1 MLYHALLLVST
12 LTVFFSFVL
21 VYKVTVLEDDISKLR
36 GDISNLKPHSNES
49 TDGMRTGMSRTWERS
64 KQAASLN
71 SQQQRQTEKDSQT
84 LCSSTAS
91 SQTLGSPTASSLRM
105 KQEPAGCSGGTLV
118 QQSFLQLSANTK
130 EQPFVRGN
138 VTVIPWTVA
147 LHQGEAISSTGDRI
161 IIQQEGLF
169 IVFGQVLLQS
179 PGTIMGHI
187 VRSRGTGQRSTELL
201 RCLQEMPQTNC
212 ANTCYTGGM
221 VKLEREDELEL
232 VIPDRPQAQV
242 SMDADSTFFGIIRL
256 N

>member
-1 MLYHALLLVST
+1 MLYGVLLFVST
-12 LTVFFSFVL
+12 LTVFFSFFL
-21 VYKVTVLEDDISKLR
+21 VYKVTVLQDDINKLR
-36 GDISNLKPHSNES
+36 GDISNLMPHSKES
-49 TDGMRTGMSRTWERS
+49 TDRMITGMSRTWERS

-84 LCSSTAS
+84 LCS
-91 SQTLGSPTASSLRM
+91 PTASSLRM
-105 KQEPAGCSGGTLV
+105 KWEQAGCSGGTVV

-161 IIQQEGLF
+161 IIQQEGF
-169 IVFGQVLLQS
+169 FMVFGQVLFQS

-187 VRSRGTGQRSTELL
+187 VRSRGTSQRSTELL

-212 ANTCYTGGM
+212 ANTCHTGGM

>member
-1 MLYHALLLVST
+1 MLYGVLLFVST
-12 LTVFFSFVL
+12 LTVFFSFFL
-21 VYKVTVLEDDISKLR
+21 VYKVTVLQDDINKLR
-36 GDISNLKPHSNES
+36 GDISNLMPHSKES
-49 TDGMRTGMSRTWERS
+49 TDRMITGMSRTWERS

-84 LCSSTAS
+84 LCS
-91 SQTLGSPTASSLRM
+91 PTASSLRM
-105 KQEPAGCSGGTLV
+105 KWEQAGCSGGTVV

-161 IIQQEGLF
+161 IIQQEGF
-169 IVFGQVLLQS
+169 FMVFGQVLFQS

-187 VRSRGTGQRSTELL
+187 VRSRGTSQRSTELL

-212 ANTCYTGGM
+212 ANTCHTGDVSQWG
-221 VKLEREDELEL
+221 LERPTRR
-232 VIPDRPQAQV
+232 V
-242 SMDADSTFFGIIRL
+242 L
-256 N
+256 NSRQHVANS

>member
-12 LTVFFSFVL
+12 LTVSFSFFL
-21 VYKVTVLEDDISKLR
+21 VYKVAVLEDDINKLR
-36 GDISNLKPHSNES
+36 GDISNLKPHSKES
-49 TDGMRTGMSRTWERS
+49 PDGMITGMSRTWERS
-64 KQAASLN
+64 KQVASLN
-71 SQQQRQTEKDSQT
+71 SQQQRQTAKDSQT

-91 SQTLGSPTASSLRM
+91 SLRM
-105 KQEPAGCSGGTLV
+105 KREQAGCSGGTV
-118 QQSFLQLSANTK
+118 
-130 EQPFVRGN
+130 GN
-138 VTVIPWTVA
+138 VTVIPWIVA

-161 IIQQEGLF
+161 IIQQGGFF
-169 IVFGQVLLQS
+169 IVFGQVLFQS

-187 VRSRGTGQRSTELL
+187 VRSRGTDQRSTELL

-212 ANTCYTGGM
+212 ANTCHTGGM

>member
-1 MLYHALLLVST
+1 MLYSVLLFVST
-12 LTVFFSFVL
+12 LTVFFSFFL
-21 VYKVTVLEDDISKLR
+21 VYKVTVLQDDINKLR
-36 GDISNLKPHSNES
+36 GDISNLMPHSNES
-49 TDGMRTGMSRTWERS
+49 TDGMITGMSRTWERS

-84 LCSSTAS
+84 LCS
-91 SQTLGSPTASSLRM
+91 PTASSLRM
-105 KQEPAGCSGGTLV
+105 KREQAGCSGVV

-161 IIQQEGLF
+161 IIQQEGFF
-169 IVFGQVLLQS
+169 IVFGQVLFQS

-212 ANTCYTGGM
+212 ANTCHTGGM

>member
-1 MLYHALLLVST
+1 MLYSVLLFVST
-12 LTVFFSFVL
+12 LTVFFSFFL
-21 VYKVTVLEDDISKLR
+21 VYKVTVLQDDINKLR
-36 GDISNLKPHSNES
+36 GDISNLMPHSNES
-49 TDGMRTGMSRTWERS
+49 TDGMITGMSRTWERS

-84 LCSSTAS
+84 LCS
-91 SQTLGSPTASSLRM
+91 PTASSLRM
-105 KQEPAGCSGGTLV
+105 KREQAGCSGV

-161 IIQQEGLF
+161 IIQQEGFF
-169 IVFGQVLLQS
+169 IVFGQVLFQS

-212 ANTCYTGGM
+212 ANTCHTGGM

>member
-1 MLYHALLLVST
+1 MLYSVLLFVST
-12 LTVFFSFVL
+12 LTVFFSFFL
-21 VYKVTVLEDDISKLR
+21 VYKVTVLQDDINKLR
-36 GDISNLKPHSNES
+36 GDISNLMPHSNES
-49 TDGMRTGMSRTWERS
+49 TDGMITGMSRTWERS

-84 LCSSTAS
+84 LCS
-91 SQTLGSPTASSLRM
+91 PTASSLRM
-105 KQEPAGCSGGTLV
+105 KREQAGCSGGTVVV

-161 IIQQEGLF
+161 IIQQEGFF
-169 IVFGQVLLQS
+169 IVFGQVLFQS

-212 ANTCYTGGM
+212 ANTCHTGDVNQWG
-221 VKLEREDELEL
+221 LER
-232 VIPDRPQAQV
+232 
-242 SMDADSTFFGIIRL
+242 STRRVL
-256 N
+256 NSRQHVANS

>member
-12 LTVFFSFVL
+12 LTVSFSFFL
-21 VYKVTVLEDDISKLR
+21 VYKVAVLEDDINKLR
-36 GDISNLKPHSNES
+36 GDISNLKPHSKES
-49 TDGMRTGMSRTWERS
+49 PDGMITGMSRTWERS
-64 KQAASLN
+64 KQVASLN
-71 SQQQRQTEKDSQT
+71 SQQQRQTAKDSQT

-91 SQTLGSPTASSLRM
+91 SLRM
-105 KQEPAGCSGGTLV
+105 KREQAGCSG
-118 QQSFLQLSANTK
+118 
-130 EQPFVRGN
+130 GN
-138 VTVIPWTVA
+138 VTVIPWIVA

-161 IIQQEGLF
+161 IIQQGGFF
-169 IVFGQVLLQS
+169 IVFGQVLFQS

-187 VRSRGTGQRSTELL
+187 VRSRGTDQRSTELL

-212 ANTCYTGGM
+212 ANTCHTGGM

>member
-1 MLYHALLLVST
+1 MLYSVLLFVST
-12 LTVFFSFVL
+12 LTVFFSFFL
-21 VYKVTVLEDDISKLR
+21 VYKVTVLQDDINKLR
-36 GDISNLKPHSNES
+36 GDISNLMPHSNES
-49 TDGMRTGMSRTWERS
+49 TDGMITGMSRTWERS

-84 LCSSTAS
+84 LCS
-91 SQTLGSPTASSLRM
+91 PTASSLRM
-105 KQEPAGCSGGTLV
+105 KREQAGCSGGTVV

-161 IIQQEGLF
+161 IIQQEGFF
-169 IVFGQVLLQS
+169 IVFGQVLFQS

-212 ANTCYTGGM
+212 ANTCHTGGM